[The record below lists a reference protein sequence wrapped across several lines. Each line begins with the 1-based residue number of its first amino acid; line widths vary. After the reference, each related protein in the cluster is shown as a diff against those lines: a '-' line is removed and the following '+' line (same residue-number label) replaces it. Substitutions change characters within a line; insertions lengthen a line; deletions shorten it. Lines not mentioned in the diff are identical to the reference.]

1 MNKNE
6 LADTVKQLARAIVES
21 GNLNAILYAFVFLVS
36 MIVIGAAVVVSP
48 WALILLVFAGLFA
61 LGIPF
66 ITRAGRARGTKER
79 VLRDLEGICRSTS
92 RILTLDQKFVR
103 SNIFRQCGDGQLRIV
118 PGWHYNMDDRPAEL
132 TIAIPQKH
140 GATGNAFQQ
149 RAAVIARAKGGW
161 GEHTLSR
168 EEMDKLHPEL
178 QWIVSVPIP
187 KPNGGGEVL
196 GVVNVDGLCE
206 DRTTDQLKPVQQE
219 LVWWSGQIA
228 EEIQHGS

>member
-1 MNKNE
+1 MSKDE
-6 LADTVKQLARAIVES
+6 LADIGKRLAKGIVES
-21 GNLNAILYAFVFLVS
+21 RNINAILCAFVFLVS

-48 WALILLVFAGLFA
+48 WALILLVLSVLF
-61 LGIPF
+61 LLLIPF
-66 ITRAGRARGTKER
+66 ITRAGTASGTKER

-92 RILTLDQKFVR
+92 RILVLDQKFVR
-103 SNIFRQCGDGQLRIV
+103 SNIFRQCDDGQLRIV

-132 TIAIPQKH
+132 TIAIPAKH

-161 GEHTLSR
+161 GDYSLSR
-168 EEMDKLHPEL
+168 EEMAKLHPEL